1 MEFDNK
7 FTKREIMFSIVIV
20 LVMLMLGLV
29 ISSSIND
36 MILDENTKYTKA
48 IEINN
53 DKELFAYGMRT
64 NVGNAYVY
72 GTLNKVDTVSYDAIK
87 DKDYVHLEK
96 VTQRYTMHTRRIAH
110 KSGKTT
116 YYTTQTYWTWDTINR
131 ESKIAKEITFLNQ
144 KYKINK
150 ISNIIDD
157 DDYIDTISTGY
168 HLREKYYG
176 AKLNNVK
183 GTVYCNLKN
192 KTINNATFYKDTKI
206 KECKE
211 QLMQSSHVIVIV
223 FWILWII
230 LIGGI
235 VYGFG
240 MINNK
245 WLEG

>member
-1 MEFDNK
+1 
-7 FTKREIMFSIVIV
+7 
-20 LVMLMLGLV
+20 
-29 ISSSIND
+29 
-36 MILDENTKYTKA
+36 
-48 IEINN
+48 
-53 DKELFAYGMRT
+53 MRT
-64 NVGNAYVY
+64 NVGNAFVY
-72 GTLNKVDTVSYDAIK
+72 GTLNKVDTVSYDKIK
-87 DKDYVHLEK
+87 DKDYIHIEK
-96 VTQRYTMHTRRIAH
+96 IEERYTRHTRRVKH
-110 KSGKTT
+110 KSGKRT
-116 YYTTQTYWTWDTINR
+116 YYTTEHYWTWDTINR
-131 ESKIAKEITFLNQ
+131 ESKIAKEITFLEQ
-144 KYKINK
+144 KYKIDK
-150 ISNIIDD
+150 ISNIID

-176 AKLNNVK
+176 AKLKNVK

-211 QLMQSSHVIVIV
+211 QLMQSYHVIVIV

>member
-20 LVMLMLGLV
+20 LVMLMLGLI

-36 MILDENTKYTKA
+36 IILDENTKYTKA

-64 NVGNAYVY
+64 NVGNTYVY
-72 GTLNKVDTVSYDAIK
+72 GTLNHVDTVSYDKIK
-87 DKDYVHLEK
+87 DKDYIHIEK
-96 VTQRYTMHTRRIAH
+96 IEERYTRHSRRVAH

-116 YYTTQTYWTWDTINR
+116 YYTTEYYWTWDRIGSEEKT
-131 ESKIAKEITFLNQ
+131 AKEITFLNQ

-150 ISNIIDD
+150 ISNIID

-211 QLMQSSHVIVIV
+211 QLMQSSYVIVIV

>member
-20 LVMLMLGLV
+20 LVMLMLGLI

-36 MILDENTKYTKA
+36 IILDENTKYTKA

-64 NVGNAYVY
+64 NVGNAFVY
-72 GTLNKVDTVSYDAIK
+72 GTLNKVDTVSYDKVK
-87 DKDYVHLEK
+87 DKDYIHIEK
-96 VTQRYTMHTRRIAH
+96 IEERYTRHSRQVAH

-116 YYTTQTYWTWDTINR
+116 YYTTEYYWTWDRIRSEEKT
-131 ESKIAKEITFLNQ
+131 AKEITFLNQ

-150 ISNIIDD
+150 ISNIID

-211 QLMQSSHVIVIV
+211 QLMQSYHVIVIV

>member
-96 VTQRYTMHTRRIAH
+96 VKQRYTMHTRRIAH

-144 KYKINK
+144 KYKIDK
-150 ISNIIDD
+150 ISNIID

-183 GTVYCNLKN
+183 GTIYCRLKN
-192 KTINNATFYKDTKI
+192 KTINDATFYKGMKT

-211 QLMQSSHVIVIV
+211 SMLSSAVLPLIV
-223 FWILWII
+223 FWILWIL
-230 LIGGI
+230 LICGV

>member
-20 LVMLMLGLV
+20 LVMLMLGLI

-36 MILDENTKYTKA
+36 IILDENTKYTKA

-64 NVGNAYVY
+64 NVGNAFVY
-72 GTLNKVDTVSYDAIK
+72 GTLNKVDTVSYDKIK
-87 DKDYVHLEK
+87 DKDYIHIEK
-96 VTQRYTMHTRRIAH
+96 IEERYTRHTRRVKH
-110 KSGKTT
+110 KSGKRT
-116 YYTTQTYWTWDTINR
+116 YYTTEHYWTWDTINR
-131 ESKIAKEITFLNQ
+131 ESKIAKEITFLEQ
-144 KYKINK
+144 KYKIDK
-150 ISNIIDD
+150 ISNIID

-211 QLMQSSHVIVIV
+211 QLMQSYHVIVIV

>member
-144 KYKINK
+144 KYKIDK
-150 ISNIIDD
+150 ISNIIEDE
-157 DDYIDTISTGY
+157 YIDTISTGY

-183 GTVYCNLKN
+183 GTIYCSLKN
-192 KTINNATFYKDTKI
+192 KTINDATFYKEMKT

-211 QLMQSSHVIVIV
+211 SMLNGTVLPLIA
-223 FWILWII
+223 FWILWIL
-230 LIGGI
+230 LICGV

>member
-157 DDYIDTISTGY
+157 DYIDTISTGY